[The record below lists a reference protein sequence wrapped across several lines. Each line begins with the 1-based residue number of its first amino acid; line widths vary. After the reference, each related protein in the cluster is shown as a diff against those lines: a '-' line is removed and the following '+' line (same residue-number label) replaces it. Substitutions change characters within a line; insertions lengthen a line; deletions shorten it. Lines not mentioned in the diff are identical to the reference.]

1 MRRRSRHLDP
11 KDRLPAEFPPLEAE
25 ELLRRLTAAG
35 VDFVVIGGIALVLL
49 GSPRMTR
56 DLDIVFAPD
65 DANLD
70 ALGGVLVDLEAR
82 LRGVDEDVPFVPDA
96 ATLSNVQLLTL
107 TTSAGW
113 FDLHRSVDGA
123 PRYPQLRAHA
133 ERCDLGEFSVLV
145 ASPDDM
151 IAMKQAAGR
160 PQDLIDVETIASIKR
175 LRRRLGRR

>member
-1 MRRRSRHLDP
+1 MDP
-11 KDRLPAEFPPLEAE
+11 KDRLPAEFPELEAE
-25 ELLRRLTAAG
+25 EMLRRLTAGG

-70 ALGGVLVDLEAR
+70 ALGRVLLDLDAR
-82 LRGVDEDVPFVPDA
+82 LRNVDEDVPFVPDG
-96 ATLSNVQLLTL
+96 ATLKNVHLLTL
-107 TTSAGW
+107 ATSVGW
-113 FDLHRSVDGA
+113 FDVHRSVDGA
-123 PRYPQLRAHA
+123 PPYPELRRNA

-160 PQDLIDVETIASIKR
+160 PQDLIDVETLAAIKR
-175 LRRRLGRR
+175 LRRRLRRR